1 MDRYWN
7 VLRFVTNPIGPV
19 IARPTPSGHRGSWAN
34 TGGANPGPGGSL
46 SFSRG
51 SSSVSPPHRVV
62 SGMENDLYGDLYGS
76 AGEADASLQPGG
88 DADGAGILRVRLA
101 TAEEQI
107 KKLAASEAAL
117 KAQLANAIAERDR
130 FGEQNEILLRNISC
144 VFETAREEIRRK
156 DKLIAELRTQ
166 QERR

>member
-1 MDRYWN
+1 MRGCFFFPRKF
-7 VLRFVTNPIGPV
+7 VRF
-19 IARPTPSGHRGSWAN
+19 PSASHC
-34 TGGANPGPGGSL
+34 
-46 SFSRG
+46 
-51 SSSVSPPHRVV
+51 VV

>member
-1 MDRYWN
+1 
-7 VLRFVTNPIGPV
+7 
-19 IARPTPSGHRGSWAN
+19 
-34 TGGANPGPGGSL
+34 
-46 SFSRG
+46 
-51 SSSVSPPHRVV
+51 
-62 SGMENDLYGDLYGS
+62 MENDLYGDLYGS
-76 AGEADASLQPGG
+76 GAGAGADASLLLQPGSE
-88 DADGAGILRVRLA
+88 DAASDGAGILRVRLA